1 MCVMLNVFLIFTN
14 KRKINRNK
22 NYNELIRITC
32 CIKSFTCMLIGI
44 CIDDN
49 HKSLNQKKKN
59 AIKLW
64 CWYNGDLMKNKLNSS
79 SRSSFCLIVAGI
91 LPHTIIINSAQI

>member
-49 HKSLNQKKKN
+49 HKSLNQK
-59 AIKLW
+59 
-64 CWYNGDLMKNKLNSS
+64 
-79 SRSSFCLIVAGI
+79 
-91 LPHTIIINSAQI
+91 

>member
-49 HKSLNQKKKN
+49 HKSLNQKKKHN
-59 AIKLW
+59 KIMMLIQWWSYEKQIKF
-64 CWYNGDLMKNKLNSS
+64 K
-79 SRSSFCLIVAGI
+79 F
-91 LPHTIIINSAQI
+91 